1 MNFGNPLLN
10 DDPNLNNQAG
20 LELSGTSDPLSGLMR
35 SPLRNGG
42 SNPGTPGLQPFNA
55 DTTDFQN
62 TINSIFTRPTPVPTA
77 PAQAQIFYSPST
89 GDIVVNG
96 SEPFN
101 QRDASMAVASEQWAN
116 QPARRFTLP
125 DTVSDW
131 REMSRDEYN
140 SYLDTIKNPSFGRR
154 VSEGWEHAWRGF
166 GDTALGASLA
176 VNPNWEWA
184 QEAHANL
191 TREFQ
196 ENAPFLMQLRDV
208 QNVGDGLTYAAQMA
222 VQGVPW
228 LVETLVSMGAGALL
242 GGAISGGAGAPA
254 GAIEGFMANQALRQ
268 ATRESIRTVL
278 RNNIRRGAIAFERA
292 AAERGTTALT
302 RQEVADFAVQNS
314 IANADDVSRFFN
326 FGERAFHLSR
336 GGQLGSIGAMFGSNY
351 AAGVGDIRNS
361 IEAAGG
367 DPESADSVASIWGY
381 ALPYALI
388 ESAGDLILTNPLTRT
403 FPGLG
408 AGPTRIGNM
417 VRGAGLVGASEG
429 LEEGAQYVTTQQAV
443 ADATNTQTNIE
454 PIDLLESVVGGA
466 VAGAALGGIGGIFNE
481 RTPRTTQPE
490 LLALPPPP
498 IYMPDETPSG
508 THIAGAQIMGGLEVP
523 DIDPNYGNAGEDTR
537 FNITGT
543 PVNMGTSPAQ
553 EREALRNTLSDPNIT
568 PEQRDAILQAITALE
583 GGADPNIEAADRYR
597 AGANR
602 GVLPEPTP
610 LTPYQEPEILDT
622 SYTPEVDPLALDMM
636 TNVPDM
642 PPGLPTI
649 QQQPRSR
656 HVTELWQALQNGE
669 QLESREF
676 QTLREAIQTLANQNP
691 TEPGYADVL
700 NQLAWIEAE
709 QQQTE
714 TPVDWTNPDVG
725 PIDPNAP
732 IGTYQMPD
740 EPVRA
745 RPVDNPIMEDG
756 LPKYGQHRLKKPVD
770 QNGKPVEQ
778 VDYIGEAE
786 RKAKKQKQDEEAPI
800 RATERMLRDR
810 AERDRRRSFTFGRED
825 QRAYEQDQAE
835 NGPAKRA
842 AERAAKKNKSSAQ
855 ANDNKE
861 EKIPG
866 LDKAAD
872 KANAELDAVEETKK
886 NVKEIL
892 TNKEETPERVKEA
905 AKRAKQASE
914 TKPEPKTAT
923 EDITFKSDT
932 KLSER
937 AAKAKAALTKFGN
950 KNELPLPSLR
960 GKANGLVGH
969 VEKGH
974 RIDKLKHPWMYID
987 GELISADELRE
998 IVRSLDLDMAASGVG
1013 LRSKKVEPDVR
1024 AEQASELFHGH
1035 LVQEWKN
1042 YKNDPGYLPQ
1052 FKEFILDNKLAAN
1065 SWANSKVAQML
1076 PPALKLVR
1084 EILAD
1089 NGTQKASLRPPTT
1102 VTAIL
1107 REVLTT
1113 TPDFTF
1119 KSIHPATRERSKEV
1133 VKRINDAQRAAG
1145 EKISSLDELAM
1156 SLSQVKS
1163 RLREERNTQK
1173 ASEDYNKYT
1182 GPLLRVSE
1190 VKSIVKRVQ
1199 ANIAEQGRFRT
1210 THVFKDIEDFYARA
1224 HEEMMEAPNGAKVS
1238 FASYIMREVEIA
1250 KRENEKLRDLPD
1262 GKIVRVIVEDNFV
1275 ARGVTV
1281 PYYDAMVVFADY
1293 FKTGSKRELMEV
1305 LEHEYVVH
1313 KGLRALFRDNEER
1326 WTFLHRALQIPGME
1340 RKIDELLAKHPA
1352 YRHSSV
1358 IEQVEEV
1365 LAFHAMEG
1373 PLALERLLSAKEGMH
1388 QETRHTLW
1396 QDLKQLVKDWL
1407 ARVFGD
1413 NRESVDKALD
1423 DIIADL
1429 RQYAITGNTGN
1440 NPTATI
1446 FKHLKHTLD
1455 YYNDEDSGTLK
1466 AAMNITTATPA
1477 ETHETLFDTANDP
1490 GRPYTPTN
1498 WGRDFVNTIKS
1509 NQDLMEKLQ
1518 SISNDNV
1525 ITPIKEGLKKVGREL
1540 VTMNQMALESKL
1552 MEKVLDIMDNTIKA
1566 ARYTMS
1572 NSLAARPHADK
1583 SAITAPIRALWG
1595 DKAPGSTEEQRT
1607 AYNRMAIVATNN
1619 KLAQLSD
1626 SIVRAAPRLLVRH
1639 PNGTYTINYAVY
1651 DELLKRG
1658 TFSKEEFL
1666 AGIEQFTVDSNGDVT
1681 SAGIAKLSKEDIEAG
1696 YDIYV
1701 IETREMAKSAL
1712 ITLEAMTVMLSQKNS
1727 LLVQDILKS
1736 NKFKPADEAFAAE
1749 ALQNMFKL
1757 YADIAFYKY
1766 NEKDRGQRNAQK
1778 EKARDVI
1785 IELMRTFHEPKKVAD
1800 WTDLRVTPDKSATG
1814 PRRETAFKW
1823 REQTNPHED
1832 VKPFVNQIRW
1842 FLEYDST
1849 FGDSRLA
1856 RISSLGVGEN
1866 RQFQMLGIFQNL
1878 INSETLAQE
1887 KENDVIQSILG
1898 NYVEMTRKGDWR
1910 VSIDVYEEDGKT
1922 RAEVSPELLAVLPVI
1937 YAESKRE
1944 ANTLQENLAKELNG
1958 TYTVRNVD
1966 GDTVKVKFDVAV
1978 AMAPGTKTMSDAPKI
1993 KEFLQVS
2000 ELVGLKLSA
2009 NQMKQ
2014 IANLIE
2020 NASSRKRFG
2029 LQRAGAPGMDANIL
2043 RNNDETISRRA
2054 WEAAKVSEA
2063 WMLESVLSDK
2073 KNQEGDWE
2081 HLAKLQ
2087 RDFDIANQGAPDGMP
2102 IPITFVRNPQA
2113 VLAAEIALLR
2123 YANQLRHMAK
2133 HSLKRPTVDIR
2144 TTKGEQKLKIVP
2156 EAQSHIEHAL
2166 ALKESLERNQLE
2178 LNLNDLISKTGP
2190 LRQMAVVSQLGTI
2203 ASGIMNA
2210 FTPFTHLPS
2219 ILMSRNRKT
2228 GYGGAFG
2235 LSEVVA
2241 EIGSA
2246 VSQVLTVFHS
2256 YAEVSRLKELLD
2268 EAKAGNNRTP
2278 LTIPELEAMYMET
2291 LNGKLTPQQTYSLT
2305 GGTESNISSLLL
2317 RNASQVLLKPFS
2329 SFEAATRR
2337 VAFLASYRLYK
2348 ARYIAA
2354 GLATEEELNDVTS
2367 DAYKKLIKDV
2377 EWVIDHSQGNYNNIN
2392 RPRSFRGDIAQYV
2405 TQYKMFPL
2413 VTVLMINNLP
2423 LAQKGVVLGTLFLL
2437 AGMKGEP
2444 FADDFMDIYD
2454 TVMQKL
2460 GLQHDSLELSMVQ
2473 FFEDLLPGSSK
2484 WIMHGGIDSVLGFGG
2499 TMSSRIAMGDIIPL
2513 TGVLR
2518 PEADIGREV
2527 LNAFGPAYAANSSA
2541 VEYAGIVT
2549 DFALETFG
2557 MRPRTTDW
2565 VDLFRKFPQGQV
2577 RGLTEAG
2584 MMMESGQIVDPQG
2597 RLTSDEV
2604 TIYNIFTRALGF
2616 YPLEA
2621 SKANDAVRLDR
2632 MHTGYMR
2639 AVRARFILAYAN
2651 AYRRGDDQRMESISD
2666 SVRDWNEA
2674 AELTGQD
2681 DMLIRNFRSAAV
2693 RAGRAA
2699 SSTSIQ
2705 RTSGGAPDYSLI
2717 DELAVVLNADT
2728 ETDE

>member
-1 MNFGNPLLN
+1 MQFGNPLLN
-10 DDPNLNNQAG
+10 DDPNLDTQAG
-20 LELSGTSDPLSGLMR
+20 LELSGASDPLSGLMR

-42 SNPGTPGLQPFNA
+42 SSPTTPGLQPFSG

-62 TINSIFTRPTPVPTA
+62 TINSIFARPTTPVPAT

-101 QRDASMAVASEQWAN
+101 QRNASMALASEEWAR

-131 REMSRDEYN
+131 REMSREEYN
-140 SYLDTIKNPSFGRR
+140 SYLETIKNPGFGRR

-191 TREFQ
+191 TREFE
-196 ENAPFLMQLRDV
+196 ENAPFLMQMRDV
-208 QNVGDGLTYAAQMA
+208 QNVGDGLTYVAQMA

-228 LVETLVSMGAGALL
+228 LVETLVSMGAGALI
-242 GGAISGGAGAPA
+242 GGAVSGGVGAPA
-254 GAIEGFMANQALRQ
+254 GAVEGFMANQALRQ

-278 RNNIRRGAIAFERA
+278 RNNIRRGALAFERA

-314 IANADDVSRFFN
+314 IASADDVSRFFN

-336 GGQLGSIGAMFGSNY
+336 GGQMGSIGAMFGSNY

-388 ESAGDLILTNPLTRT
+388 ESAGDLILTNPLTRA

-408 AGPTRIGNM
+408 VGPSRIGNM

-429 LEEGAQYVTTQQAV
+429 LEEGAQYITTQHAV
-443 ADATNTQTNIE
+443 ADATNRPVDIE
-454 PIDLLESVVGGA
+454 PVDLLESVVGGA
-466 VAGAALGGIGGIFNE
+466 IAGAALGGVGGLFNE
-481 RTPRTTQPE
+481 KTR
-490 LLALPPPP
+490 PPPPPLPP
-498 IYMPDETPSG
+498 IYMPDETPTG
-508 THIAGAQIMGGLEVP
+508 THIAGAQIMGGLEPP

-537 FNITGT
+537 FDITGT
-543 PVNMGTSPAQ
+543 PVNMGTTPAQ
-553 EREALRNTLSDPNIT
+553 EREALRNTLSDPNTT
-568 PEQRDAILQAITALE
+568 PEQRDAIIQAMAALE
-583 GGADPNIEAADRYR
+583 GGADPDMEAADRYR
-597 AGANR
+597 ANNPR
-602 GVLPEPTP
+602 GVLPELTP

-636 TNVPDM
+636 TDRPDL
-642 PPGLPTI
+642 PPGLSTTP
-649 QQQPRSR
+649 QQPRSR
-656 HVTELWQALQNGE
+656 SASELWQALQNNE
-669 QLESREF
+669 QLEPREF
-676 QTLREAIQTLANQNP
+676 QTLREAIQKLAKQNP
-691 TEPGYADVL
+691 TNPGYANVL

-709 QQQTE
+709 QQNPEEQ
-714 TPVDWTNPDVG
+714 VDWTNPPLAPV
-725 PIDPNAP
+725 DPNRG

-740 EPVRA
+740 EPARA
-745 RPVDNPIMEDG
+745 KPVDNPIMEDG
-756 LPKYGQHRLKKPVD
+756 LPKYGQHRLKRPVD

-778 VDYIGEAE
+778 IDYIGEAE

-835 NGPAKRA
+835 GGPAKRA
-842 AERAAKKNKSSAQ
+842 AERAAKKNKPDAQ

-861 EKIPG
+861 DKIPG
-866 LDKAAD
+866 LDEAAD
-872 KANAELDAVEETKK
+872 KINAELDAAEETKK
-886 NVKEIL
+886 NVKETL

-914 TKPEPKTAT
+914 TRPEAIP
-923 EDITFKSDT
+923 EDTTFKSDT

-937 AAKAKAALTKFGN
+937 ATKAKAELIKFGN
-950 KNELPLPSLR
+950 KNNLPLSSLR

-969 VEKGH
+969 VDKGH
-974 RIDKLKHPWMYID
+974 RIDKLKHPWMYANGD
-987 GELISADELRE
+987 LLSANELRE
-998 IVRSLDLDMAASGVG
+998 IVRSLDLDLAASGTG

-1052 FKEFILDNKLAAN
+1052 FKEFVLDNKLAAT
-1065 SWANSKVAQML
+1065 SWVDSKVAQML
-1076 PPALKLVR
+1076 PPAVKLVR
-1084 EILAD
+1084 EILTD
-1089 NGTQKASLRPPTT
+1089 SGSQKASLRPPTT

-1145 EKISSLDELAM
+1145 EKISSLDDLAM
-1156 SLSQVKS
+1156 SLSQLKS

-1173 ASEDYNKYT
+1173 ASEDYTKYT
-1182 GPLLRVSE
+1182 GPLIRVSE
-1190 VKSIVKRVQ
+1190 AKSIIKRVQ
-1199 ANIAEQGRFRT
+1199 ANIAEQGKFRT

-1250 KRENEKLRDLPD
+1250 KRENEKLRAMPD
-1262 GKIVRVIVEDNFV
+1262 GKIVRFIVEYNFV

-1281 PYYDAMVVFADY
+1281 PYYDALVVFADH
-1293 FKTGSKRELMEV
+1293 FKTGSKREFIEV
-1305 LEHEYVVH
+1305 LEHEYIVH

-1340 RKIDELLAKHPA
+1340 RKIDELVARYPG

-1373 PLALERLLSAKEGMH
+1373 PLALETLLSAKEGMH

-1396 QDLKQLVKDWL
+1396 QDFKQLVKDWL

-1413 NRESVDKALD
+1413 NRDSIDKALD
-1423 DIIADL
+1423 DIVADL

-1440 NPTATI
+1440 NPTATL
-1446 FKHLKHTLD
+1446 FKYIKHTLD
-1455 YYNDEDSGTLK
+1455 YYNDDDSGTLK

-1477 ETHETLFDTANDP
+1477 ETHEVLYDTANDP
-1490 GRPYTPTN
+1490 GRPYAPTN
-1498 WGRDFVNTIKS
+1498 WGQDLANTIRS
-1509 NQDLMEKLQ
+1509 NQDLMEKLKEVG
-1518 SISNDNV
+1518 NDNV

-1552 MEKVLDIMDNTIKA
+1552 MEKVLTIMDNTIKF

-1572 NSLAARPHADK
+1572 NSMAARPHADK
-1583 SAITAPIRALWG
+1583 SAVTAPIRALWG

-1607 AYNRMAIVATNN
+1607 AYNRMAIIASNN
-1619 KLAQLSD
+1619 KLSQLSD
-1626 SIVRAAPRLLVRH
+1626 SIVREAPRLLVRH
-1639 PNGTYTINYAVY
+1639 PNGTYTINYDVY
-1651 DELLKRG
+1651 EALVKRG

-1666 AGIEQFTVDSNGDVT
+1666 VGIEQFTVDSNGDVT
-1681 SAGIAKLSKEDIEAG
+1681 SAGVAKLSEKEIEAG

-1712 ITLEAMTVMLSQKNS
+1712 ITLEAMTTMLSRKNDH
-1727 LLVQDILKS
+1727 LVQDVLRA
-1736 NKFKPADEAFAAE
+1736 NEFKPTDEAFAYE
-1749 ALQNMFKL
+1749 AIQRMFKL

-1785 IELMRTFHEPKKVAD
+1785 IELMRTFHEKKKVAD
-1800 WTDLRVTPDKSATG
+1800 WTDLRTTADKTATG
-1814 PRRETAFKW
+1814 PRKETAFKW

-1842 FLEYDST
+1842 FLEYDAT

-1856 RISSLGVGEN
+1856 RISGLGVGEN

-1922 RAEVSPELLAVLPVI
+1922 RAEISPELLAVLPVI

-1944 ANTLQENLAKELNG
+1944 ANTIQENLAKELSG

-2000 ELVGLKLSA
+2000 ELVGLKLTKPD
-2009 NQMKQ
+2009 QMKQ

-2020 NASSRKRFG
+2020 NASTRKRFG

-2054 WEAAKVSEA
+2054 WEAAKTAEA
-2063 WMLESVLSDK
+2063 WMLESTLSDK
-2073 KNQEGDWE
+2073 KNIEGDWD

-2102 IPITFVRNPQA
+2102 IPAAFVRNPQA
-2113 VLAAEIALLR
+2113 VLVAEIALLR

-2156 EAQSHIEHAL
+2156 EGQSHLEHAL

-2219 ILMSRNRKT
+2219 ILMARHRET

-2235 LSEVVA
+2235 LSEVIA

-2246 VSQVLTVFHS
+2246 ASQVITVFHS
-2256 YAEVSRLKELLD
+2256 YAEVARLKELLD

-2305 GGTESNISSLLL
+2305 GGTESNISNLLL
-2317 RNASQVLLKPFS
+2317 RNASRVLLKPFS
-2329 SFEAATRR
+2329 AFEAATRR

-2354 GLATEEELNDVTS
+2354 GLATEEQLNDVTS
-2367 DAYKKLIKDV
+2367 DEYKKLIADV

-2392 RPRSFRGDIAQYV
+2392 RPRSFRGDIAQYI

-2423 LAQKGVVLGTLFLL
+2423 LAQKGAVLGTLFLL

-2460 GLQHDSLELSMVQ
+2460 GLQHDSLELSMTQ
-2473 FFEDLLPGSSK
+2473 FFEELLPGSSK
-2484 WIMHGGIDSVLGFGG
+2484 WIMHGAIDSAAFGG

-2518 PEADIGREV
+2518 PEADIGREI

-2541 VEYAGIVT
+2541 VEYAGTVT
-2549 DFALETFG
+2549 DFALEVFG

-2565 VDLFRKFPQGQV
+2565 IDLFRKFPQGQV

-2584 MMMESGQIVDPQG
+2584 MMLESGQIVDPQG

-2621 SKANDAVRLDR
+2621 SNANNAVRLDR
-2632 MHTGYMR
+2632 MHTGYMK

-2651 AYRRGDDQRMESISD
+2651 AYRRGDDERMESISD

-2681 DMLIRNFRSAAV
+2681 DMIIRNFRSAAV

-2705 RTSGGAPDYSLI
+2705 RTSDGAPDYSLI